1 MDGIEMVAIWE
12 IIKMKKVLFGFV
24 GVFALLFLGNCAAT
38 TKAPENTSREW
49 MLVEFQ
55 DFSKEMMM
63 TNKAKLDLSSI
74 QVPGKFAAH
83 MGCNNMFGNVS
94 FTSNGSVKFS
104 NVGATMMYC
113 ENRMDLEAAF
123 GKELPQMTRY
133 KVEGHYLTLTDPKGN
148 QMKFV
153 AADWD

>member
-1 MDGIEMVAIWE
+1 
-12 IIKMKKVLFGFV
+12 MKKVLFGFV
-24 GVFALLFLGNCAAT
+24 GIFALLLLVNCSAI

-55 DFSKEMMM
+55 DFSKEIMMSS
-63 TNKAKLDLSSI
+63 KAKLDLSPI
-74 QVPGKFAAH
+74 QTPGKFAAQ
-83 MGCNNMFGNVS
+83 MGCNNMFGTVDFIN
-94 FTSNGSVKFS
+94 NGTVKFS

-113 ENRMDLEAAF
+113 ENRMELEAAF
-123 GKELPQMTRY
+123 GRELPKMTQY
-133 KVEGHYLTLTDPKGN
+133 KVQGHYLTLTDIKGN